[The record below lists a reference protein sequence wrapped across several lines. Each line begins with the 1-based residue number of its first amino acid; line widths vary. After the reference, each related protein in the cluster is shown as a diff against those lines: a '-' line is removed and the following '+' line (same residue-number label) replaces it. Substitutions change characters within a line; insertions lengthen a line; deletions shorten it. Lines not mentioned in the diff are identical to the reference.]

1 MVIPEREE
9 APSPVKE
16 PRVSHPSG
24 TCPVSLT
31 EVAARHFLA
40 KEPALTTMSLD
51 FFLQPLDGGPPV
63 PVGPGQTM
71 IGRGPLLGITDKRV
85 SRRHAILEVVDNQ
98 LRIKPIHTK
107 PCFLHSSE
115 ESKLLPMKTHVW
127 CWLNPGDSF
136 SLLVNKYSFRVF
148 TTQAEVEL
156 ECTLRNS
163 QTLDEEDVLSDVQ
176 QSPVINPPDKTAGAS
191 QPQGSPGIPKTKC
204 TTALEPM
211 SSSGAPSGV
220 SEHQPHP
227 AQRKRI
233 LPAWMLAEDLSGQN
247 LAAPVK
253 GGDKDAAVQRSGKEG
268 ACKDKAPVNITRL
281 GRKRLIPPGNS
292 ESVSAEQN
300 PGKKCKSSDQ
310 EGPVVSS
317 EEVPESLSSATLSDT
332 DTDSVKTNDPS
343 NAISVEEPGEVSRHK
358 AISKAAAN
366 DEGETVSHPESHAT
380 SAPHSPGASHT
391 MAADSVGCSEESKV
405 QRTSCMYGANCYRKN
420 PLHFQ
425 HFSHPGDSDYGDV
438 QDTDGGVPGDRPECP
453 YGASCYRK
461 NPQHKMEYRHSALLV
476 RVVLDE
482 DSDDVGH
489 PSENDLMDSFP
500 EDEDEEEYEPTD
512 EDSDWQPGKDEEEK
526 EDVEELLKEAKRF
539 MKRKK

>member
-1 MVIPEREE
+1 
-9 APSPVKE
+9 
-16 PRVSHPSG
+16 
-24 TCPVSLT
+24 
-31 EVAARHFLA
+31 
-40 KEPALTTMSLD
+40 MSLD

-63 PVGPGQTM
+63 PVGPGQTV

-98 LRIKPIHTK
+98 LRIKPIHTN
-107 PCFLHSSE
+107 PCFRHSSE
-115 ESKLLPMKTHVW
+115 ESQLLPMKTHVW

-136 SLLVNKYSFRVF
+136 SLLLNKYSFRVF
-148 TTQAEVEL
+148 STQAEEEL

-163 QTLDEEDVLSDVQ
+163 QTLDEEDVLSDTQ
-176 QSPVINPPDKTAGAS
+176 EPPVINPPDKTAGAS
-191 QPQGSPGIPKTKC
+191 QLQGSPGLPKTKC
-204 TTALEPM
+204 TALEPT
-211 SSSGAPSGV
+211 SSSDAPSGV

-233 LPAWMLAEDLSGQN
+233 LPAWMLAEDLSGQS

-253 GGDKDAAVQRSGKEG
+253 GGDKDAAAQRSGKEG
-268 ACKDKAPVNITRL
+268 ACKDKAPVNITCH

-292 ESVSAEQN
+292 ESVSAEQD

-317 EEVPESLSSATLSDT
+317 EEVPESLSSVTLSDT
-332 DTDSVKTNDPS
+332 DTDTVKTNEPS
-343 NAISVEEPGEVSRHK
+343 NTISVEELGEVSRHK
-358 AISKAAAN
+358 AVSKAAAS
-366 DEGETVSHPESHAT
+366 DEGETVSHPESHASVQRKALPET
-380 SAPHSPGASHT
+380 SPGLHPESSSAPGSPGASHT
-391 MAADSVGCSEESKV
+391 VAADSIGCSEESKV
-405 QRTSCMYGANCYRKN
+405 RRTSCMYGANCYRKN

-438 QDTDGGVPGDRPECP
+438 QGTDGGVAGDRPECP

-461 NPQHKMEYRHSALLV
+461 NPQHKMEYRHSALPV
-476 RVVLDE
+476 RVAPDE
-482 DSDDVGH
+482 DSGDAGH
-489 PSENDLMDSFP
+489 PGENNLNDSFP

-539 MKRKK
+539 MRRKK

>member
-1 MVIPEREE
+1 M
-9 APSPVKE
+9 
-16 PRVSHPSG
+16 
-24 TCPVSLT
+24 CLT
-31 EVAARHFLA
+31 EVATRYLLA
-40 KEPALTTMSLD
+40 KEPALTSMSLD

-63 PVGPGQTM
+63 PVRPGQTV

-98 LRIKPIHTK
+98 LRIKSIHTN
-107 PCFLHSSE
+107 PCFLQSSE
-115 ESKLLPMKTHVW
+115 ESQLLPMKTHVW

-136 SLLVNKYSFRVF
+136 SLLLNKYSFRVF
-148 TTQAEVEL
+148 STQAEVEL

-163 QTLDEEDVLSDVQ
+163 QTLDEEDVLSDLQ
-176 QSPVINPPDKTAGAS
+176 KSPVINPPDKTAGAS

-204 TTALEPM
+204 TALEPM
-211 SSSGAPSGV
+211 SSSDASGV

-253 GGDKDAAVQRSGKEG
+253 GEDKDAAVQRGGKEG
-268 ACKDKAPVNITRL
+268 ACKDKVPVNITCH

-292 ESVSAEQN
+292 ERLSAEQD

-317 EEVPESLSSATLSDT
+317 KEVPESLSSVTVSDPDT
-332 DTDSVKTNDPS
+332 DTAKTNELS
-343 NAISVEEPGEVSRHK
+343 NTISVEELGEVSRHK
-358 AISKAAAN
+358 AISKTAVN
-366 DEGETVSHPESHAT
+366 DEGESHSSVQSKVLPETSPGFHPESS
-380 SAPHSPGASHT
+380 SAPCSPDASHT
-391 MAADSVGCSEESKV
+391 MAADSVVSCSEESKFR
-405 QRTSCMYGANCYRKN
+405 RTSCMYGANCYRKN

-438 QDTDGGVPGDRPECP
+438 QDTDGGVAGDRPECP

-461 NPQHKMEYRHSALLV
+461 NPQHKMEYRHSTLLV
-476 RVVLDE
+476 RVALDE
-482 DSDDVGH
+482 DSDDIGH
-489 PSENDLMDSFP
+489 PSENDLNDSFP

-526 EDVEELLKEAKRF
+526 EDMEELLKEAKRF